1 MPILPEKVRVV
12 IAHHNSYRMAN
23 RLKLTLQLAEYQQRN
38 VFEVIEANQL
48 LHLLQE
54 LAPIHVAIIT
64 PTIFA
69 QLEKPKQSDLSWA
82 HFPQVALLLLGD
94 QDDCAWHNKE
104 TIMPD
109 YTLTL
114 PFTAETL
121 AQGIAAALSQREKR
135 AQAIAYIT
143 QGEIAVQ
150 QGLAVKAQMHFARAL
165 QVDTHDPFPCYLL
178 GDLFADMG
186 HAKQAV
192 AAYTLGWKRRPS
204 CMIGI
209 KRTVNL
215 LLAHGKKCEAIP
227 YLESARQQGIAP
239 LEGLILLGVLYLE
252 TGVPAQATSAI
263 QAASRIDANRAITF
277 LLEQAHALLQRQGM
291 TEATTLLQIGRDM
304 QPENAQLY
312 RLLGDLYMQQE
323 QYRDAL
329 SCYETHL
336 RLNDPDPLS
345 YCRLAQAYLALG
357 YPLRA
362 ELALE
367 KALKIDPDFAEATQ
381 LRRLVY
387 R

>member
-1 MPILPEKVRVV
+1 MPLPPEKLRMV
-12 IAHHNSYRMAN
+12 IAQNSYRRAN

-38 VFEVIEANQL
+38 IFEVIEANQL
-48 LHLLQE
+48 LHVLQE
-54 LAPIHVAIIT
+54 SAPIHVAIIT
-64 PTIFA
+64 PSILA
-69 QLEKPKQSDLSWA
+69 QLEKPQQSDLSWA
-82 HFPQVALLLLGD
+82 HFPQIALLLLGD
-94 QDDCAWHNKE
+94 KDDCAWHSKE
-104 TIMPD
+104 NIMPD
-109 YTLTL
+109 HTLTL

-121 AQGIAAALSQREKR
+121 TQGIEAALSQREKR

-143 QGEIAVQ
+143 QGEIAIQ
-150 QGLAVKAQMHFARAL
+150 QGLAVKAQMRFARAL
-165 QVDTHDPFPCYLL
+165 QVDTHDPYPCYLL

-186 HAKQAV
+186 HAEQAV

-215 LLAHGKKCEAIP
+215 LLAHGKKSAAIP

-252 TGVPAQATSAI
+252 TGTLEQATSAI
-263 QAASRIDANRAITF
+263 QCASRIDANRAITF
-277 LLEQAHALLQRQGM
+277 LLEQTHALLQRQGM
-291 TEATTLLQIGRDM
+291 SEAITLLQIGRDM
-304 QPENAQLY
+304 QPENAQIY

-323 QYRDAL
+323 QYRNAL
-329 SCYETHL
+329 SCYETRL
-336 RLNDPDPLS
+336 RLDDPDPLS

-367 KALKIDPDFAEATQ
+367 KALKIDPDFEEATQ

>member
-1 MPILPEKVRVV
+1 MPIPLETLRVV
-12 IAHHNSYRMAN
+12 IAQNSYRMAN

-38 VFEVIEANQL
+38 IFEVIEANQL

-54 LAPIHVAIIT
+54 AAPIHVAIIT
-64 PTIFA
+64 PTILA
-69 QLEKPKQSDLSWA
+69 QLEKPQQSDLSWA
-82 HFPQVALLLLGD
+82 HFPQVALFLLGD
-94 QDDCAWHNKE
+94 ADDRAWHSKE
-104 TIMPD
+104 KIMPD
-109 YTLTL
+109 YALTL

-121 AQGIAAALSQREKR
+121 AQGVEAALSQREKR
-135 AQAIAYIT
+135 AQAIASIT
-143 QGEIAVQ
+143 QGAATMQ

-186 HAKQAV
+186 RAEQAT
-192 AAYTLGWKRRPS
+192 AAYTLGWKRQPS

-209 KRTVNL
+209 KRIVNL
-215 LLAHGKKCEAIP
+215 LLAHGKKSEAIP

-239 LEGLILLGVLYLE
+239 LEGMVLLGTLYLE
-252 TGVPAQATSAI
+252 TGAPEQATSAI
-263 QAASRIDANRAITF
+263 QSASRIDTNRAIAF
-277 LLEQAHALLQRQGM
+277 LLEQAHALLQRQGVS
-291 TEATTLLQIGRDM
+291 EAIALLQIGRDM
-304 QPENAQLY
+304 QPENAQIY
-312 RLLGDLYMQQE
+312 RRLGDLYMQQE

-329 SCYETHL
+329 SCYETQL
-336 RLNDPDPLS
+336 RLDDPEPLS

-367 KALKIDPDFAEATQ
+367 KALKIDPDFEEATQ
-381 LRRLVY
+381 LRSLVF

>member
-1 MPILPEKVRVV
+1 MPLPPEKLRVV
-12 IAHHNSYRMAN
+12 IAQNSYRMAN

-48 LHLLQE
+48 LHVLQE
-54 LAPIHVAIIT
+54 SAPIHVAIIT
-64 PTIFA
+64 PTILA
-69 QLEKPKQSDLSWA
+69 QLEKPQQSGLSWA
-82 HFPQVALLLLGD
+82 NFPQVALLRLGD
-94 QDDCAWHNKE
+94 DDHRTWHSKE
-104 TIMPD
+104 KIMPD
-109 YTLTL
+109 YALTL
-114 PFTAETL
+114 PCTAEAL
-121 AQGIAAALSQREKR
+121 AQGIEAALLQREKR

-143 QGEIAVQ
+143 QGETARQ

-165 QVDTHDPFPCYLL
+165 QVDTRDPFPCYLL

-186 HAKQAV
+186 HAEQAT

-209 KRTVNL
+209 KRIVNL
-215 LLAHGKKCEAIP
+215 LLAHDKKSAAIP

-239 LEGLILLGVLYLE
+239 LEGLILLGILYLE
-252 TGVPAQATSAI
+252 TGTPEHATSAI
-263 QAASRIDANRAITF
+263 QSASRMDTNRAIAF
-277 LLEQAHALLQRQGM
+277 LLEQAHALLQRQGI
-291 TEATTLLQIGRDM
+291 TEAISLLQIGRDM
-304 QPENAQLY
+304 QPENAQIY

-336 RLNDPDPLS
+336 RLDNPDPLS

-362 ELALE
+362 ELALD
-367 KALKIDPDFAEATQ
+367 KALKIDPDFEEATQ
-381 LRRLVY
+381 LRSLVF